1 MAFQSVEDY
10 NEERYRGKFVL
21 TNNGDHADVI
31 FLYRNKRDELK
42 VDAHYI
48 NSSTYKG
55 YVHCL
60 GTGCPACAKG
70 YERKTKLFIPL
81 YNIKQNDVMKED
93 IEFWDRGIKFDN
105 QLEQNV
111 FNISSNP
118 SDCIF
123 TITRNGVAGDTDTR
137 YTITA
142 KARNTVG
149 SYEQILAKFNAKM
162 PDYYSTIIKEFSASE
177 LEAMLKNSESS
188 ISNLPEYAPIPRA
201 GYQPSIPNTYVNTSD
216 AVGDTSV
223 DVPDFSDTDD
233 EDDLPTPTF

>member
-1 MAFQSVEDY
+1 MAFQSVADY
-10 NEERYRGKFVL
+10 NEERYRGKFRL
-21 TNNGDHADVI
+21 ANNEDHADVI
-31 FLYRNKRDELK
+31 FLYRNKRDELR

-48 NSSTYKG
+48 NSGAYKG

-60 GTGCPACAKG
+60 GAGCPACAKG
-70 YERKTKLFIPL
+70 VPVLNKLFIPL
-81 YNIKQNDVMKED
+81 YNIRQNGVMKEK
-93 IEFWDRGIKFDN
+93 IEFWERGIKFDN
-105 QLEQNV
+105 QLEQDV
-111 FNISSNP
+111 FNVSPNP

-137 YTITA
+137 YSITA
-142 KARNTVG
+142 TARNTVG

-162 PDYYSTIIKEFSASE
+162 PDYYSEVIKQFSAVE
-177 LEAMLKNSESS
+177 LESMLKNSESS
-188 ISNLPEYAPIPRA
+188 TSNLPEYAPIPRA

-216 AVGDTSV
+216 AVGDNPT